1 MLAIKALRFENKQM
15 NNLYC
20 DLLLH
25 GHFVLVNWYY

>member
-1 MLAIKALRFENKQM
+1 MPAIKALRFENKQM
-15 NNLYC
+15 NNLCC